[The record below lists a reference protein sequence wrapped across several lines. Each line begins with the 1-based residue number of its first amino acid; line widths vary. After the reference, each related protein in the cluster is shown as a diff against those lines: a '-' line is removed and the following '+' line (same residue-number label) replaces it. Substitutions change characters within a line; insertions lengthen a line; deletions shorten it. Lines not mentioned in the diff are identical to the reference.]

1 MADGTLS
8 EESNVRPNDSTVSG
22 EITASVNSPD
32 LSSGLKPRNR
42 AISSI
47 VQAKSVITS
56 FETNDRERN
65 TKNARIM
72 AKFNSE
78 KPFTTGQ
85 LKQEGLDWK
94 SNFTTKPLPM
104 LINKVAPRF
113 VQAVQGSRYLTNAKF
128 PDEIPGS
135 GKKTEMF
142 RREITDTIRKRPG
155 WQNFL
160 SELAQENALFGYAPV
175 AWLDGSHWFPKFFR
189 QDEFFVPTNTKQHAA
204 KSQIVVLRERF
215 LIHEL
220 FQLIEDK
227 EAAKIA
233 GWKLEATIEALN
245 KAMPEDRRSKNSNW
259 ERVYE
264 DMVREANVGIS
275 HEAGAKVV
283 EVWHL
288 LAAEIDG
295 KVSHYILTCED
306 FKQVFG
312 HEDQF
317 ESMEDA
323 VAFFSFE
330 QGNGTLHGSKGIGR
344 EIYALAAMLDKARN
358 EVVDRLNLSGKL
370 VIQCDEK
377 QIRKFRMSV
386 VGNTVLIGKGYEVR
400 DQQLNGD
407 VEPFLALDQF
417 LTGILDQIAGATT
430 PKVFEGERVT
440 KAQVEFFAAREE
452 ETKDNILGRFLN
464 QFADCMTT
472 IQRRIC
478 DKDTDDKDAK
488 EMQERLLR
496 FMTRE
501 ELDQISGQRVA
512 ETIKDYTELERQQ
525 IVMVAAEAAGNP
537 LYNQRELQR
546 RKVSAQLGDDF
557 ADAVLLPDPD
567 PTETAEQTRQQML
580 ELDFITRQSAE
591 IPVSPRDNHLVHLGV
606 LMPALDQSAQAAAQ
620 DPASVGVLKA
630 MLLHGQVHLQLAEQT
645 GVPPEQLKP
654 ISDVITKLSSSM
666 AELEQIAAQ
675 EAEAKAAAEAMPQM
689 PPGAIG
695 PAPAEGLAPGE
706 IPQPTAPAQ

>member
-8 EESNVRPNDSTVSG
+8 EQTDIRKDDTSTSG
-22 EITASVNSPD
+22 EVTASVNSPD
-32 LSSGLKPRNR
+32 LTSALKPRNR
-42 AISSI
+42 AISSLP
-47 VQAKSVITS
+47 QAKSIITTL
-56 FETNDRERN
+56 ETNDRERN
-65 TKNARIM
+65 TRNSRIM

-78 KPFTTGQ
+78 KPFTQNQ

-113 VQAVQGSRYLTNAKF
+113 VQAIQSSKYLTNAKL
-128 PDEIPGS
+128 PDDQPGDA
-135 GKKTEMF
+135 KKTEMF
-142 RREITDTIRKRPG
+142 RREVTDTIRRRPG
-155 WQNFL
+155 WQSFL

-175 AWLDGSHWFPKFFR
+175 AWLDESHWFPKFFR
-189 QDEFFVPTNTKQHAA
+189 QDEFFVPTNTKQHSAR
-204 KSQIVVLRERF
+204 SQIVVLRERF

-227 EAAKIA
+227 SAAETA
-233 GWKLEATIEALN
+233 GWKLEPTIEALN
-245 KAMPEDRRSKNSNW
+245 KAMPEDRRSKNSHW

-264 DMVREANVGIS
+264 DMIREANVGVS
-275 HEAGAKVV
+275 HESGAKVV

-295 KVSHYILTCED
+295 QVSHYMVTCED
-306 FKQVFG
+306 YKQVFG
-312 HEDQF
+312 REDQF
-317 ESMEDA
+317 KTMDDA

-344 EIYALAAMLDKARN
+344 EIYAMAAMLDKARN

-407 VEPFLALDQF
+407 VESFLALDQF

-452 ETKDNILGRFLN
+452 ETKDNIISRFLN

-478 DKDTDDKDAK
+478 NKDTDDKDAK
-488 EMQERLLR
+488 DMQERLLKY
-496 FMTRE
+496 MTRE
-501 ELDQISGQRVA
+501 ELDQISEQRVA
-512 ETIKDYTELERQQ
+512 ETIKDYTEVERQQ
-525 IVMVAAEAAGNP
+525 IVMVASEAAGNP

-557 ADAVLLPDPD
+557 ADAVLLPQPD
-567 PTETAEQTRQQML
+567 PTETAEQSRQQML

-591 IPVSPRDNHLVHLGV
+591 MPVSPRDNHLIHLGII
-606 LMPALDQSAQAAAQ
+606 MPALEQTAQQAAQ
-620 DPASVGVLKA
+620 DHSAIGILKA
-630 MLLHGQVHLQLAEQT
+630 MLIHAQAHLQLAEQT
-645 GVPPEQLKP
+645 GTPPDQLKP
-654 ISDVITKLSSSM
+654 IEDVLKPLAAQM
-666 AELEQIAAQ
+666 PQLEQIAAQ
-675 EAEAKAAAEAMPQM
+675 EQQAAQQAQANPPPEM
-689 PPGAIG
+689 PPGSVG
-695 PAPAEGLAPGE
+695 PAPAELGPGE
-706 IPQPTAPAQ
+706 VPQPAAK